1 MVPKYTVH
9 NRYLGT
15 STTVKV
21 DGYDA
26 HSVAATIPQGAV
38 GYVQSV
44 RINELTLKH
53 SRCHVDFYDTF
64 RAGAN
69 VVITV
74 TGTSHRAAVD
84 TCGVS
89 LPQSLSTGGFATV
102 R

>member
-26 HSVAATIPQGAV
+26 HSVAATIPNGAV

-44 RINELTLKH
+44 RINEHTLKEE
-53 SRCHVDFYDTF
+53 RCHVDFYDTF

-74 TGTSHRAAVD
+74 TSKRAAVD
-84 TCGVS
+84 SCGLS